1 MIAADARSRARA
13 TISSG
18 LGFRSLGFRVITGS
32 RGPCLPKVPAIGV
45 HRRAKSRHVQIYRL
59 LDVCFNVEGAS

>member
-1 MIAADARSRARA
+1 MIAADARGRARA

-18 LGFRSLGFRVITGS
+18 LRFRGL
-32 RGPCLPKVPAIGV
+32 GPCLPKVLAIGV
-45 HRRAKSRHVQIYRL
+45 HRRAKSRRVQIYRL